1 VKKKCFRPSVTKLE
15 DLTVLCS
22 ELQRAHGDRRL
33 GRLGGPVHGGG
44 AGRGGGGV
52 AVRAVPGRP
61 QLRPRL
67 PQDRDGRAG
76 GGSRHRRRSYRYIL
90 LHSFYD
96 FSLGITRSETRG
108 HIVIVLLYVI
118 RNDVCQLIL
127 ELCTWRK
134 SSKYPTPVYKRFG
147 GFIVPQSVTSH
158 LKECIYLTCD
168 MCIIQ

>member
-1 VKKKCFRPSVTKLE
+1 MFSSKSVTKLE
-15 DLTVLCS
+15 DLMVLCS

-52 AVRAVPGRP
+52 AVRAAPGRP

-90 LHSFYD
+90 FA
-96 FSLGITRSETRG
+96 FSLWFFSTDYAKWNKRWRTVSGVWIGAHKNTYLVCLG

-118 RNDVCQLIL
+118 L
-127 ELCTWRK
+127 ELCVEEILQI
-134 SSKYPTPVYKRFG
+134 S
-147 GFIVPQSVTSH
+147 
-158 LKECIYLTCD
+158 
-168 MCIIQ
+168 